1 MGNRCSKQCSVH
13 ISGCR
18 SAAAPTE
25 EKTNKVVPACKKCAM
40 RQLQA
45 LRDSSFRAGF
55 ELGLRHPRQSLRPA
69 SIEPS
74 LDKLIKDD
82 FKWVVQHP
90 PEEDTLQKSPNHI
103 SLP

>member
-1 MGNRCSKQCSVH
+1 
-13 ISGCR
+13 
-18 SAAAPTE
+18 
-25 EKTNKVVPACKKCAM
+25 M

-55 ELGLRHPRQSLRPA
+55 ELGRLSVLEADGRLPRSQSLDH
-69 SIEPS
+69 S

-90 PEEDTLQKSPNHI
+90 PSPPPDSPNHI

>member
-1 MGNRCSKQCSVH
+1 MGNRCSKLCPVH

-18 SAAAPTE
+18 SAAATAPQ
-25 EKTNKVVPACKKCAM
+25 KTNQMVPACKKCAV

-45 LRDSSFRAGF
+45 LRDTSFRAGF
-55 ELGLRHPRQSLRPA
+55 ELGLRHRARPTSL
-69 SIEPS
+69 EPS

>member
-18 SAAAPTE
+18 SAAATAQK
-25 EKTNKVVPACKKCAM
+25 KTNQMVPACKKCAV

-55 ELGLRHPRQSLRPA
+55 ELGLRHPRPT